1 MALQEV
7 GYVSEVFA
15 AFDLVQHPSGVE
27 PVPMIT
33 LLDSETAEFLA
44 QVGGERGGVL
54 EGEDEF
60 GIYAEERVVERLR
73 RFVLSG
79 LAEEIGAERVYA
91 EEDQPLVQAV
101 VFGHFGREV
110 EEV

>member
-1 MALQEV
+1 MPLQEV

-33 LLDSETAEFLA
+33 LLDGEPAELLA
-44 QVGGERGGVL
+44 QVGGERGGVF

-60 GIYAEERVVERLR
+60 GVYAEERVVERLR
-73 RFVLSG
+73 RLVLSG

-101 VFGHFGREV
+101 VFGHFGRE
-110 EEV
+110 